1 MLWGWVLF
9 SNGGVTYD
17 IVEQWY
23 SEVAC
28 SNGYVW
34 FSNERYCHVKFGK
47 AMVMYCRVRWS
58 LAMV

>member
-1 MLWGWVLF
+1 MYG
-9 SNGGVTYD
+9 

-34 FSNERYCHVKFGK
+34 FSNERYCHVRFGK